1 MFKRNKA
8 FILLP
13 LVVLLMVSVGCKKG
27 TFDINSV
34 NPNIPSDVDPKFILS
49 GALKNTAA
57 SLRGGDADYIE
68 LYMGYYAVSGD
79 YIPQTQTLTYATS
92 TSYYSG
98 AWDDIYVNLKNYR
111 QMEVLAATDP
121 NAGYYTAMAKIM
133 EALLFG
139 RLVDQYN
146 DIPYTNALEG
156 GVVNFPTY
164 DKAANVYDSLI
175 VQLNDAIS
183 IINTTNNNVNAEI
196 PGAYDIMFNQGNA
209 NSVSAEMTLWK
220 QLANTVKLR
229 LALNM
234 TGASGGSAFIQS
246 ALSGTSVDGFLG
258 AGSDASVNPGYSNSS
273 EAQQSPYYNDMG
285 FSTSGAV
292 QNQESYLRACSYIVN
307 LMYAN
312 SDTLRLNQMFAPASA
327 LGVVAG
333 RPFGSNVSVGQDNQ
347 HVSGMGPGL
356 LQTPSSAAV
365 ILPACE
371 SFYMQAEA
379 TADGILPGGLGGA
392 ASLYQ
397 TGMEE
402 SFRLLQVPNAASTAD
417 AYIASQPGN
426 TFVNTLHDTTSA
438 LMVNT
443 IVNQEWLALCGVDPL
458 TSWSNWR
465 RLGIP
470 STLPV
475 SVFEASTATHIPY
488 RQTYPLSEYSY
499 NATNVQAEG
508 TINILTSTIFWM
520 P

>member
-13 LVVLLMVSVGCKKG
+13 LLALLVASAGCKKG
-27 TFDINSV
+27 TFDINTI
-34 NPNIPSDVDPKFILS
+34 NPNVPSDVDPKFILS

-57 SLRGGDADYIE
+57 AIRGGDADYIE

-79 YIPQTQTLTYATS
+79 YIPQTQTLTYQTS
-92 TSYYSG
+92 TSYYST
-98 AWDDIYVNLKNYR
+98 AWDDVYQNLKNYR
-111 QMEVLAATDP
+111 QMEVLAAADP
-121 NAGYYTAMAKIM
+121 NAGYYSAMAKIM
-133 EALLFG
+133 ESLLFG

-146 DIPYTNALEG
+146 DIPYTQALQG
-156 GVVNFPTY
+156 GVINFPTY

-175 VQLNDAIS
+175 VKLNDAIS
-183 IINTTNNNVNAEI
+183 IINTTNGNPNAEI
-196 PGAYDIMFNQGNA
+196 PGAYDVMFNQGNA

-234 TGASGGSAFIQS
+234 SGASGGSSYVQS
-246 ALSGTSVDGFLG
+246 ALNGTSADGFLG
-258 AGSDASVNPGYSNSS
+258 AGADASINPGYSNSS
-273 EAQQSPYYNDMG
+273 EYQQSPYYYDMG

-292 QNQESYLRACSYIVN
+292 QNQESYLRACSYIVD

-312 SDTLRLNQMFAPASA
+312 SDTTRLNQMFAPATA
-327 LGVVAG
+327 LGAVAG
-333 RPFGSNVSVGQDNQ
+333 RAFGSNVSVGQDNQ

-356 LQTPSSAAV
+356 LQTPSATAT

-371 SFYMQAEA
+371 SLFMQAEA
-379 TADGILPGGLGGA
+379 TLDGYLPGGSGA
-392 ASLYQ
+392 AGTLYQ
-397 TGMEE
+397 TAVEE
-402 SFRLLQVPNAASTAD
+402 SFREYEVPNAKATAD
-417 AYIASQPGN
+417 AYIASQSGN
-426 TFVNTLHDTTSA
+426 PYVDFAGGGQQLNTVIT
-438 LMVNT
+438 
-443 IVNQEWLALCGVDPL
+443 QEWLSVCGIDPL

-475 SVFEASTATHIPY
+475 SIFEASTATHIPY
-488 RQTYPLSEYSY
+488 RQTYPVSEYSF
-499 NATNVQAEG
+499 NATNVAAEG